1 MLNLPYSKDRK
12 MNLKQDIEFYD
23 INFWFGENYLSEK
36 YTLNEKNIIEVL
48 LKRKET
54 SNIGFTLLSNFLS
67 YFYNPKIGNDQTS
80 KLISMDEFKKAGAF
94 GALFMEQDFFYNPD
108 SFENWLQKN
117 YENGFR
123 ILRIFPKTHKY
134 PFEIS
139 MFNPFYEVLNSFN
152 FPVMISIDELDIT
165 GNKNIEWDKIADIAD
180 VYDNM
185 PIIIDGGQ
193 SKELMFNCF
202 ILSLLNNTSN
212 VYFET
217 HNLLGFNQIEDLA
230 NFKGSRRLIF
240 GSNHPVFDG
249 NMGVSRILNSSLGI
263 KDKSRIAS
271 LNIKNIIE
279 NIII

>member
-1 MLNLPYSKDRK
+1 MH
-12 MNLKQDIEFYD
+12 DIEFYD
-23 INFWFGENYLSEK
+23 INFWFGENYLSDKHTSDEK
-36 YTLNEKNIIEVL
+36 ITIDLL
-48 LKRKET
+48 LKRKEK
-54 SNIGFTLLSNFLS
+54 NIVGSTLLSNFLS
-67 YFYNPKIGNDQTS
+67 YFYDPKTGNDQTS
-80 KLISMDEFKKAGAF
+80 RLISSEEFKKAGAF
-94 GALFMEQDFFYNPD
+94 GALFMEHDFFYTPD
-108 SFENWLQKN
+108 LFESWLKKS

-123 ILRIFPKTHKY
+123 ILRIFPKTQKY

-152 FPVMISIDELDIT
+152 FPLMVSIDELDIT

-185 PIIIDGGQ
+185 PIIIEGGQ
-193 SKELMFNCF
+193 SKELMYNCY

-230 NFKGSRRLIF
+230 NFKGSDRLIF
-240 GSNHPVFDG
+240 GSGFPVFEDNLG
-249 NMGVSRILNSSLGI
+249 ISRILDSSLDI
-263 KDKSRIAS
+263 KDKLKIAS
-271 LNIKNIIE
+271 SNIKNIFG

>member
-1 MLNLPYSKDRK
+1 

-23 INFWFGENYLSEK
+23 IDFWFGENYVSEK
-36 YTLNEKNIIEVL
+36 YSLNEKRTIEVL
-48 LKRKET
+48 LKRKE
-54 SNIGFTLLSNFLS
+54 SGNIGFTLLSNFLS
-67 YFYNPKIGNDQTS
+67 YYYDPKIGNSQTS
-80 KLISMDEFKKAGAF
+80 QLISSKEFKKAGAF

-108 SFENWLQKN
+108 HFEEWLKRN
-117 YENGFR
+117 YENGFKV
-123 ILRIFPKTHKY
+123 LRIFPKTHKY

-152 FPVMISIDELDIT
+152 FPIMINIDELDIT
-165 GNKNIEWDKIADIAD
+165 GNKNIEWDKICDIAE

-193 SKELMFNCF
+193 SKELMYNCY

-217 HNLLGFNQIEDLA
+217 HNLLGFNQIEDIA
-230 NFKGSRRLIF
+230 NFKGSDRLIF
-240 GSNHPVFDG
+240 GSCYPVFNDYL
-249 NMGVSRILNSSLGI
+249 GVSRILNSSLNI
-263 KDKSRIAS
+263 KDKSKIAFF
-271 LNIKNIIE
+271 NFKNIIE

>member
-1 MLNLPYSKDRK
+1 

-23 INFWFGENYLSEK
+23 INFWFGENQLSEK
-36 YTLNEKNIIEVL
+36 HTFDEKSTVEML

-54 SNIGFTLLSNFLS
+54 GNIDSTLLSNFLS
-67 YFYNPKIGNDQTS
+67 YFYDPKIGNDQTS
-80 KLISMDEFKKAGAF
+80 KLISRADFKKAGAF

-108 SFENWLQKN
+108 LFESWLKKS

-185 PIIIDGGQ
+185 PIIIEGGQ
-193 SKELMFNCF
+193 SKELMYNCF

-217 HNLLGFNQIEDLA
+217 HNLLGFNQVEDLA
-230 NFKGSRRLIF
+230 NFKGSDRLIF
-240 GSNHPVFDG
+240 GSSHPVFDDRLG
-249 NMGVSRILNSSLGI
+249 LSRILNSSLDI
-263 KDKSRIAS
+263 KDKSKIAS
-271 LNIKNIIE
+271 LNFKNIIG

>member
-1 MLNLPYSKDRK
+1 

-36 YTLNEKNIIEVL
+36 HSLNEKNTIDIL

-54 SNIGFTLLSNFLS
+54 NNVSFTLLSNFLS
-67 YFYNPKIGNDQTS
+67 YFYSPKIGNDQTL
-80 KLISMDEFKKAGAF
+80 KLISSSEIKNVGAL
-94 GALFMEQDFFYNPD
+94 GALFMEQDFFYDTN
-108 SFENWLQKN
+108 SFEGWLKKS

-123 ILRIFPKTHKY
+123 ILRIFPKSHKY

-185 PIIIDGGQ
+185 PIIIEGGQ
-193 SKELMFNCF
+193 SKELQYNCY

-217 HNLLGFNQIEDLA
+217 HNLMGFNQIEDLA
-230 NFKGSRRLIF
+230 NFNGSDRLIF
-240 GSNHPVFDG
+240 GSSHPVFDDSLAI
-249 NMGVSRILNSSLGI
+249 SRIINSGLDI
-263 KDKSRIAS
+263 KDKFKIAS
-271 LNIKNIIE
+271 LNIKNIID

>member
-1 MLNLPYSKDRK
+1 
-12 MNLKQDIEFYD
+12 MNIKQDIEFFD
-23 INFWFGENYLSEK
+23 VNFWFGENYLSEK
-36 YTLNEKNIIEVL
+36 YTLNEQKTIEL
-48 LKRKET
+48 ILKRKE
-54 SNIGFTLLSNFLS
+54 SGNVGFTLLSNYLS
-67 YFYNPKIGNDQTS
+67 YFYDPKIGNEQTS
-80 KLISMDEFKKAGAF
+80 KLISGDEFKKAGVN
-94 GALFMEQDFFYNPD
+94 GALFMEPDFFYNPD
-108 SFENWLQKN
+108 GFESWLKKN
-117 YENGFR
+117 YEIGFR

-152 FPVMISIDELDIT
+152 FPLMLSMDELDIT

-185 PIIIDGGQ
+185 PLIVEGGQ

-217 HNLLGFNQIEDLA
+217 HNMLGFNQIEDLA
-230 NFKGSRRLIF
+230 NFRGSGRLVF
-240 GSNHPVFDG
+240 GSCYPVFDENLG
-249 NMGVSRILNSSLGI
+249 ISRILNSSLDI
-263 KDKSRIAS
+263 KDKIKIAS
-271 LNIKNIIE
+271 LNFKNIIE